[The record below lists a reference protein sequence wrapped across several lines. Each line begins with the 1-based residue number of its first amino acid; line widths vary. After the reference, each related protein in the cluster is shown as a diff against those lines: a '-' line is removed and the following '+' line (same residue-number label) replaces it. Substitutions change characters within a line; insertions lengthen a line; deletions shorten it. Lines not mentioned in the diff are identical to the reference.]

1 MSIRDDSPSAR
12 ITDAVRIFGETAK
25 RAGVSARELGAALR
39 TLGRV
44 GVDFDKS
51 LTEMASV
58 LARVEPPQQWVLEEH
73 GGISP
78 MSELLRGRSS
88 HTSGMHD
95 ALYGIDMAR
104 ERDRTDYPI
113 GEYQAFLQPV
123 DEVQAIAPPK
133 EMEFGGFK
141 IVVDSSVPEKPP
153 VRMIRFRGRN
163 DA

>member
-39 TLGRV
+39 MLGRA
-44 GVDFDKS
+44 GVQFNDNVAD
-51 LTEMASV
+51 MASV
-58 LARVEPPQQWVLEEH
+58 MTRVEPPQQRVLEEN

-104 ERDRTDYPI
+104 ERDRTDYSI
-113 GEYQAFLQPV
+113 GEYQAFL
-123 DEVQAIAPPK
+123 
-133 EMEFGGFK
+133 
-141 IVVDSSVPEKPP
+141 
-153 VRMIRFRGRN
+153 
-163 DA
+163 